1 MLKLKKKK
9 KIIKSPYKFQNIIK
23 TDGSAYKIKTLIDK
37 KNVFLTYSIL
47 DHRLWAQ
54 NYQVES

>member
-1 MLKLKKKK
+1 MLKEKKKK
-9 KIIKSPYKFQNIIK
+9 NIIKYPYKFQNIIK
-23 TDGSAYKIKTLIDK
+23 TDGSAYKTKTLIDK
-37 KNVFLTYSIL
+37 KNIFLKYSIL